1 MFMALDGRGDERLCI
16 FSHEQGSKVSTTG
29 RTVPGAARE

>member
-16 FSHEQGSKVSTTG
+16 ISHELGSKVSTTG
-29 RTVPGAARE
+29 RMAPW

>member
-1 MFMALDGRGDERLCI
+1 MFMALDGHGDERLCI

-29 RTVPGAARE
+29 RMAAGPG